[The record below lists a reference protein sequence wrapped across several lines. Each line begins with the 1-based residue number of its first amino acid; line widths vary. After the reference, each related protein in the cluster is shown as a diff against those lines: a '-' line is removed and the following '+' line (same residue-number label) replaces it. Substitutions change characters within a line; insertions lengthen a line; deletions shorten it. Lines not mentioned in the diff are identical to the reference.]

1 MRHGFQG
8 LPSGFRDP
16 TFLSQSETFYT
27 LQFYDMQQQMWI
39 EHATKREQFFF
50 HNDRFLMECQGW
62 LFIVGDALQIC
73 FQILELVE
81 EEARAKETH
90 RSRKW
95 VKFDVMPRSLYLDY
109 FENMNVIVAGNG
121 NFIFFQT
128 QGYERTLMY
137 NISHKSWQWTS
148 DSGVVSQ
155 GSPYT
160 RLMFQ
165 PQIGVVA

>member
-1 MRHGFQG
+1 
-8 LPSGFRDP
+8 
-16 TFLSQSETFYT
+16 
-27 LQFYDMQQQMWI
+27 MWI

-50 HNDRFLMECQGW
+50 HNDPFPMECQGR
-62 LFIVGDALQIC
+62 LFIVGDTLQIC

-81 EEARAKETH
+81 EEAEVEETH

-95 VKFDVMPRSLYLDY
+95 VKFDVMPRFLYLDY
-109 FENMNVIVAGNG
+109 FENVNVIVAGNG

-128 QGYERTLMY
+128 QGCERTLMY

-160 RLMFQ
+160 GLMF
-165 PQIGVVA
+165 